1 MPVINHVT
9 DAGGM
14 LTDVVPAPRAWM
26 ATDLGVEDWSVV
38 MSPASIAEIGQM
50 AKVFGTSPA
59 SYLSRTASAQ
69 DAPHL
74 AQCMV
79 EVRDRLDMGCGFCVL
94 DGLPMDQYPVPDL
107 IACFW
112 VIGQWL
118 GRPVAQ
124 TWQGDMLYEVTDTG
138 EAYRYGVR
146 GSRTRVELF
155 LHPDNAFGR
164 SPPHYVGLF
173 CCQPAM
179 EGGVSRF
186 CSLYT
191 LHNRLL
197 ERYPQL
203 LARLYQPLLFDRQGE
218 HAEGAARTAEM
229 PFFAWDGKRLQA
241 RVNVSLVRKG
251 YDVAG
256 RDIPKELDDALM
268 AVEEVL
274 CASDMCLRHPLNGVS
289 YST

>member
-79 EVRDRLDMGCGFCVL
+79 EVRDRLDTGCGFCVL

-118 GRPVAQ
+118 GP
-124 TWQGDMLYEVTDTG
+124 
-138 EAYRYGVR
+138 
-146 GSRTRVELF
+146 
-155 LHPDNAFGR
+155 
-164 SPPHYVGLF
+164 
-173 CCQPAM
+173 
-179 EGGVSRF
+179 
-186 CSLYT
+186 
-191 LHNRLL
+191 
-197 ERYPQL
+197 
-203 LARLYQPLLFDRQGE
+203 
-218 HAEGAARTAEM
+218 
-229 PFFAWDGKRLQA
+229 
-241 RVNVSLVRKG
+241 
-251 YDVAG
+251 
-256 RDIPKELDDALM
+256 
-268 AVEEVL
+268 
-274 CASDMCLRHPLNGVS
+274 VS
-289 YST
+289 YTHLTLPTKA